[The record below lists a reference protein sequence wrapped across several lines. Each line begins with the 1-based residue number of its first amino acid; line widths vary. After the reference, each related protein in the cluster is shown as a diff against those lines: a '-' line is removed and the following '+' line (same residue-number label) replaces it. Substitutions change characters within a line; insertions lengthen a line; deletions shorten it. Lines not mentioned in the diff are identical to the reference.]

1 MSLVRTGLRDLKNNF
16 AAVTLSLILAL
27 AAIAI
32 ASHQAFSAPAQTTQ
46 TLHKSVKVNGLDIF

>member
-32 ASHQAFSAPAQTTQ
+32 ASH
-46 TLHKSVKVNGLDIF
+46 